1 MSINVLR
8 RRPASRFVAGCVA
21 ALLGLSAVAVGVAG
35 KAWARPLIYAARC
48 RLAARPG
55 VGLFGL
61 IGGGEGP
68 STTVFPCLPWIGAR
82 FRPRP
87 LASFFPVVVNLGAA
101 AASLLAIG
109 YARHEEEPQRVLP
122 FYPAFLAAMN
132 LVVIADDAFSFL
144 VAWGSCPSSPGL
156 WSWRAAATR
165 RIRAPLRLPADG
177 QLRRPCSSAGV
188 RSAGRPLR

>member
-1 MSINVLR
+1 MSFAGALLVDSSL
-8 RRPASRFVAGCVA
+8 GCVA

-35 KAWARPLIYAARC
+35 KAWARPLIYGGA
-48 RLAARPG
+48 LAVSLLGLG

-68 STTVFPCLPWIGAR
+68 STTVLPLGLPWIGAR
-82 FRPRP
+82 FRLDA
-87 LASFFPVVVNLGAA
+87 LASFFLVVVNLGAA
-101 AASLLAIG
+101 AASLFAIG

-144 VAWGSCPSSPGL
+144 VAWEFMSL
-156 WSWRAAATR
+156 VSWALVMARRRDPENPLNGDRA
-165 RIRAPLRLPADG
+165 
-177 QLRRPCSSAGV
+177 QN
-188 RSAGRPLR
+188 